1 MFGYIHANRQEMSE
15 PDQKTYKTYYCGLC
29 QALKRAAGMKGQILL
44 NYDVTFL
51 CILLSSLYEI
61 ENKEEVFGCKVHP
74 LSKKCGYISPVIDYG
89 AAMNILL
96 GYHNL
101 MDDYLDN
108 GNRKKKSLADSLR
121 KFYDKIAKQYPR
133 QSSAIE
139 EFMQKTRAAE
149 AHHEE
154 NIDVLSGYTGEMLSQ
169 IFLWKEDE
177 WKEELMNIGFYLG
190 KFIYLMDAYEDRE
203 EDDRHGRFNP
213 LILKYRECQACY
225 EAFMEQS
232 LTSLVEQAAR
242 SFERLP
248 ILENA
253 SILRNVLYS
262 GIWDR
267 YEYIKIKSGRKKKE
281 GTGKER

>member
-108 GNRKKKSLADSLR
+108 GNRKKKSL
-121 KFYDKIAKQYPR
+121 PR
-133 QSSAIE
+133 A
-139 EFMQKTRAAE
+139 RAAVPWLRGV
-149 AHHEE
+149 ASRHLLHE
-154 NIDVLSGYTGEMLSQ
+154 
-169 IFLWKEDE
+169 
-177 WKEELMNIGFYLG
+177 
-190 KFIYLMDAYEDRE
+190 
-203 EDDRHGRFNP
+203 HGRAVRRAEP
-213 LILKYRECQACY
+213 EG
-225 EAFMEQS
+225 
-232 LTSLVEQAAR
+232 V
-242 SFERLP
+242 RLLP
-248 ILENA
+248 QVA
-253 SILRNVLYS
+253 
-262 GIWDR
+262 
-267 YEYIKIKSGRKKKE
+267 
-281 GTGKER
+281 